1 MIKSNLYLYGI
12 FCLIENYLSTR
23 IIKQFVHTVTSL
35 LGQEVSEVLQNLNYA
50 SADMGSSAD
59 DDDENSR
66 GKWKIRKRW
75 NSLPFPPLL
84 WIWIR
89 EISSG
94 RPMGEHNNDIRI
106 QEDSVRVRSSRLEV
120 AIHFRE
126 TEVWKMSQLGLG
138 QLSQNRNWRLNN
150 KISIVSALLIFQL
163 ISDHAWRLSETRGGG
178 GLNY

>member
-50 SADMGSSAD
+50 SADMGSSAAAA
-59 DDDENSR
+59 DDDESSR

-84 WIWIR
+84 
-89 EISSG
+89 
-94 RPMGEHNNDIRI
+94 
-106 QEDSVRVRSSRLEV
+106 
-120 AIHFRE
+120 
-126 TEVWKMSQLGLG
+126 
-138 QLSQNRNWRLNN
+138 
-150 KISIVSALLIFQL
+150 
-163 ISDHAWRLSETRGGG
+163 
-178 GLNY
+178 

>member
-1 MIKSNLYLYGI
+1 MAYFASLKII
-12 FCLIENYLSTR
+12 LSTR
-23 IIKQFVHTVTSL
+23 IIKQFVHVTSL

-59 DDDENSR
+59 DDDEESSR

-126 TEVWKMSQLGLG
+126 TEV
-138 QLSQNRNWRLNN
+138 
-150 KISIVSALLIFQL
+150 
-163 ISDHAWRLSETRGGG
+163 
-178 GLNY
+178 